1 MKSNPTA
8 TILNWALAIALIL
21 LFVGGLQYLFRTR
34 AVRSIQ
40 ADMGNFQKKQVFL
53 NSFANDVVEYS
64 KRNPAIDPI
73 LVSLRIKA
81 DTATPAGT
89 TKPVNK

>member
-1 MKSNPTA
+1 MKNNPTT
-8 TILNWALAIALIL
+8 TILNWALSISLL
-21 LFVGGLQYLFRTR
+21 VLFVGGLQYLFRTR

-40 ADMGNFQKKQVFL
+40 AEMSNFQNRQVLL

-81 DTATPAGT
+81 DTSTPAGT